1 MPVTRSDPPAEAEE
15 AVRTALQQFA
25 TVPEERLHALAGT
38 RPAELAPTEPHPVF
52 NLGLSDLTSARG
64 RGLGTLQAT
73 GWRYL
78 LRQADQVV
86 ASAEALVP
94 ESGPALFSHFNQGP
108 FVESTAAALERAEGL
123 PEMRDGSFEL
133 RLLHVPALYTMAL
146 WLHGDGDDDILI
158 PLAPAPPDVEP
169 NRPYPAA
176 ELLELLADKAAD
188 IPQLAPDDT
197 RGG

>member
-1 MPVTRSDPPAEAEE
+1 MPVTRSSPPAEAEE
-15 AVRTALQQFA
+15 AVRAALQHFA
-25 TVPEERLHALAGT
+25 AVPEARLHALRDT

-52 NLGLSDLTSARG
+52 NLGLSDLTG
-64 RGLGTLQAT
+64 GGGLGGIRAT

-86 ASAEALVP
+86 ASAETVADHGGGA
-94 ESGPALFSHFNQGP
+94 EFSHFNRGP
-108 FVESTAAALERAEGL
+108 FVESTAAALETAESL
-123 PEMRDGSFEL
+123 PETRDGSFEF

-146 WLHGDGDDDILI
+146 WLHGDGDNDILI

-169 NRPYPAA
+169 NRPYPAGQ
-176 ELLELLADKAAD
+176 LLELLATRAAD
-188 IPQLAPDDT
+188 IPQMGPDDT